1 MNSLHR
7 LNFNEIES
15 KIPRGLDEK
24 EMKKVG
30 VNIAQELYDS
40 LVPRWKAVVLTA
52 VAELETEEKMT
63 KVASS
68 SSSLPWANMKFF
80 GNPDRFGDFA
90 KYGIPALGKSM
101 RSSDQAKYKYLI
113 DLGGGGG
120 TTWSG
125 TIQKLI
131 LPGLLFHH
139 VTPTKDYIHDRMKP
153 WIHYVPIA
161 GDLHDLKEKYNWA
174 EENPQ
179 VAKSISEN
187 GSKLMSHLISPE
199 GMDEMYEQ
207 FIAEPAY
214 RVIKAYQPVS
224 ITHPGLSWR
233 DILKNLEVYNMEL
246 TWTCTGRL
254 WGPNGLKAKCE
265 CLKARC
271 EKYVE

>member
-1 MNSLHR
+1 
-7 LNFNEIES
+7 
-15 KIPRGLDEK
+15 
-24 EMKKVG
+24 MKKVG

-52 VAELETEEKMT
+52 VAELETEEIMA
-63 KVASS
+63 ASG
-68 SSSLPWANMKFF
+68 SSSLPWTNMKFV
-80 GNPDRFGDFA
+80 GDPAKFGDFA
-90 KYGIPALGKSM
+90 KYGIPALGESM

-139 VTPTKDYIHDRMKP
+139 VTPTKDYIHYRMKP
-153 WIHYVPIA
+153 WIHYVPVA
-161 GDLHDLKEKYNWA
+161 SDLHDLKEKYIWA
-174 EENPQ
+174 EQNPRI
-179 VAKSISEN
+179 AKSIAEN

-207 FIAEPAY
+207 FIAKPA
-214 RVIKAYQPVS
+214 RMAIEAYQPVS

-233 DILKNLEVYNMEL
+233 DILKNLEIYNMGL

-254 WGPNGLKAKCE
+254 WGPNGLKA
-265 CLKARC
+265 RC
-271 EKYVE
+271 AQNTGGR